1 MRSRFSPLHL
11 ALFIV
16 VLAMLLAFVQFG
28 ILTLAFQKLGLTR
41 DGAFLL
47 LIACLFGS
55 WFNIPLFSVSSP
67 PPPVEQI
74 PPLFRG
80 LLRYHPELFSNGRTV
95 VAVNFGGCILPVM
108 FSVYL
113 LSRHPQLIPQA
124 LLGVAIIALLSRL
137 ISRPVPGLGIAMPVF
152 VAPVFAALVA
162 IVLAPELSAPLA
174 YVSGTLGVLIG
185 ADLLRLRDIHQ
196 LGTPLASIGG
206 AGTFDGIFITGIVAV
221 LLA

>member
-1 MRSRFSPLHL
+1 MHSRFSPPHL

-16 VLAMLLAFVQFG
+16 ALAVLLAFVQFG
-28 ILTLAFQKLGLTR
+28 ILTLALQKLGLSR
-41 DGAFLL
+41 NGAFLL
-47 LIACLFGS
+47 LIACLFGA
-55 WFNIPLFSVSSP
+55 WFNIPLFTVSSP
-67 PPPVEQI
+67 PPPMERI

-80 LLRYHPELFSNGRTV
+80 LLRHHPELFSSGRTV
-95 VAVNFGGCILPVM
+95 VAVNVGGCVLPVL

-113 LSRHPQLIPQA
+113 LSQHPQLFAHA
-124 LLGVAIIALLSRL
+124 LLGVAIVALFSHV

-152 VAPVFAALVA
+152 VAPVFAALTA

-185 ADLLRLRDIHQ
+185 ADLLRLRDIHA